1 MLSDTT
7 FRSPSGKTDVMPFRS
22 EQLLRQA
29 VLYVLQCLL
38 MMIAAC
44 CFVSVSVYSSID
56 VVQLQPN
63 GAVPKDVNIE
73 PTTLFPE
80 ALSVDQDTNQLIC
93 RHKYHHSALTTFMMS
108 WHRLNS
114 STLI

>member
-22 EQLLRQA
+22 EQLLIQA

-63 GAVPKDVNIE
+63 GAVPKDANIE

-80 ALSVDQDTNQLIC
+80 A
-93 RHKYHHSALTTFMMS
+93 YPLTKTPTS
-108 WHRLNS
+108 LPVVINIITQH
-114 STLI
+114 